1 MNTNQLKFMLRLLAS
16 PDHSAGWTSSALE
29 YFKKEKSKIC
39 QELEKREYVDYS
51 REIVSAQILPAGKAA
66 LQIESSQLPIAP
78 EEIKVLQNIAKS
90 NQKIEVSKIKIKS
103 LKSDEKDGILK
114 ILSERGLIKVEQKI
128 KRTKAQVWLTDRGLE
143 FLRDEY
149 IPQKDSHPVIS
160 LDMLGAYIQ
169 FLRKNAQGKKSVIP
183 REITDEEILQTI
195 ENLDREL
202 GTENYLPIFH
212 VREKLQPPL
221 SRDDLDQA
229 LYRLQKMNKI
239 DFDPLQEVTNYTG
252 IQIDAGI
259 PQNIGGPLFFIIVN

>member
-1 MNTNQLKFMLRLLAS
+1 MLKLLAF
-16 PDHSAGWTSSALE
+16 PDHCIDWSASTLDC
-29 YFKKEKSKIC
+29 FKKEKNKIC

-51 REIVSAQILPAGKAA
+51 REIVSAQILPAGKAV

-78 EEIKVLQNIAKS
+78 EEIKVLQNIGKS
-90 NQKIEVSKIKIKS
+90 SQKIAVSKIKIKS
-103 LKSDEKDGILK
+103 LKSDEKNRILK
-114 ILSERGLIKVEQKI
+114 ILSERGLIKVEEKI
-128 KRTKAQVWLTDRGLE
+128 KRTRAKVWLTDRGLE

-149 IPQKDSHPVIS
+149 IPQKGSHPVIS

-169 FLRKNAQGKKSVIP
+169 FLRKNATGKKSVIP

-195 ENLDREL
+195 ENLDQEL

-229 LYRLQKMNKI
+229 LYRLQKTNKI
-239 DFDPLQEVTNYTG
+239 DFDPLQEVTNYTPV
-252 IQIDAGI
+252 QIDAGI
-259 PQNIGGPLFFIIVN
+259 TQNIGGPLFFIMVNN